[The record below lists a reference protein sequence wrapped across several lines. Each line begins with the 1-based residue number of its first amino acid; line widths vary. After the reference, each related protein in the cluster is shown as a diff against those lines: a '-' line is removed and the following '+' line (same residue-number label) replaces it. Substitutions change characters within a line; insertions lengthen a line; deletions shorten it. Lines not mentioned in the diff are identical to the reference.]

1 MAGLLEAVD
10 ALYDYGISAE
20 VDVDPQRS
28 SESAIYVLR
37 GEFER
42 QGMTRY
48 EVEDIVIEAVGHS
61 FDITSSYYGDE
72 LVFYVRPKR

>member
-37 GEFER
+37 SEFER
-42 QGMTRY
+42 QGITRY
-48 EVEDIVIEAVGHS
+48 EVEDIIIEAVGHS
-61 FDITSSYYGDE
+61 FDIASSYYGDE
-72 LVFYVRPKR
+72 LVFYARPKR

>member
-37 GEFER
+37 SEFER

-48 EVEDIVIEAVGHS
+48 EVEDIIIEAVGHS
-61 FDITSSYYGDE
+61 FDIASHYWGDE
-72 LVFYVRPKR
+72 LVFYARPKR